1 MGCFDRNNNVAVE
14 YVYYRK
20 VGDHATNMPNNVY
33 FRNKKGDIHAIKENI
48 KYTYDKLGR
57 LILEKDLYKNIFLKM
72 RLGRVKCFQI
82 NRFYGT
88 IYRKDFQ
95 EGTE

>member
-1 MGCFDRNNNVAVE
+1 MPRATSGRRKGSSFRFNFGE
-14 YVYYRK
+14 YPYVYDRMGNI
-20 VGDHATNMPNNVY
+20 VSIN
-33 FRNKKGDIHAIKENI
+33 ENGKQI
-48 KYTYDKLGR
+48 YKYTYDKLGR
-57 LILEKDLYKNIFLKM
+57 LVLEKDLYKNIFLKM

-88 IYRKDFQ
+88 IYRKEFQ